1 MRRAGSSQRAGA
13 LHHPFSLPPMRHLP
27 SYLATGFLSAF
38 LLVTGSVAKASAPL
52 AKVPAPPAAAEQF
65 VAVCN
70 TRLALT
76 NEQRT
81 SLQAYLEQEI
91 NYMAVQTANH
101 SATEVAELMLA
112 EREQLQQVAGKLL
125 SPGQLRQFRELEAT
139 PKMRAY
145 LRQMSLGE

>member
-1 MRRAGSSQRAGA
+1 
-13 LHHPFSLPPMRHLP
+13 MRHLP
-27 SYLATGFLSAF
+27 SFLSTGLISAF
-38 LLVTGSVAKASAPL
+38 LVVAGLAAPASATPAATIL
-52 AKVPAPPAAAEQF
+52 APPAAAEQF

-76 NEQRT
+76 DEQRT
-81 SLQAYLEQEI
+81 SLRAYLEQEI

-101 SATEVAELMLA
+101 SATEVAELVPA

>member
-1 MRRAGSSQRAGA
+1 MRQ
-13 LHHPFSLPPMRHLP
+13 LPF
-27 SYLATGFLSAF
+27 YLSTGFLSAF
-38 LLVTGSVAKASAPL
+38 LLVAGLAPKAAAAPL
-52 AKVPAPPAAAEQF
+52 AKVPAPPVAAEQF

-76 NEQRT
+76 DEQRT
-81 SLQAYLEQEI
+81 SLRAYLEQEI
-91 NYMAVQTANH
+91 TYMAVQTANH
-101 SATEVAELMLA
+101 SATEVAELIPA
-112 EREQLQQVAGKLL
+112 ERAQLQQVAGKLL

>member
-1 MRRAGSSQRAGA
+1 MQRIHAY
-13 LHHPFSLPPMRHLP
+13 LP
-27 SYLATGFLSAF
+27 ATLVGAF
-38 LLVTGSVAKASAPL
+38 LLVASLAAKAVVAPTAL
-52 AKVPAPPAAAEQF
+52 VLAPPAAAEQF
-65 VAVCN
+65 VEVCN

-76 NEQRT
+76 DEQRT
-81 SLQAYLEQEI
+81 SLRAYLEEEI

-101 SATEVAELMLA
+101 SAAEVAELIPA

-125 SPGQLRQFRELEAT
+125 SPGQLRHFRELEAT